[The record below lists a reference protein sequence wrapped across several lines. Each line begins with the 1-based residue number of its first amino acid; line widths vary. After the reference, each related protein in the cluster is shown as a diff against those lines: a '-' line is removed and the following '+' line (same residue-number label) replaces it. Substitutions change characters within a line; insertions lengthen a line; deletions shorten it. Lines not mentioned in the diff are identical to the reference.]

1 MGKIT
6 LGLDIGHYSIK
17 GVRPQGRVQSLFGGG
32 AADSFEKVL
41 PKDEGSDPF
50 TLLSPAQLTALREL
64 VAEGKITASD
74 TIAVALPGHLI
85 STREI
90 TLPFTQPQKIRKTI
104 YYEVE
109 DQLPFDL
116 DEVVIDYQI
125 LESQSEKTRLLV
137 FAAPKSLLTT
147 YLASL
152 QSVGIDPVFVSVDQ
166 TAFYHH
172 ILRNGLLQGKN
183 GLFIDLGATKTVLCG
198 IHQGALSWTR
208 TTAVGTDF
216 FVDLLKET
224 FHCSWKEAEQML
236 TRLNEPVTGE
246 AAPSEVLLKELKSWI
261 TDVEVGITKTAS
273 DTAVPLYLCGG
284 TRTGLEKFLSNA
296 LHRELVVIDKNASS
310 PCFALATGLTLLPA
324 DAINFRRDAFIHP
337 KEKVHDNWLV
347 STGVISLFILGM
359 GTANFYLHS
368 LEKEKQFKTLKEN
381 MKGDFR
387 AVFPEVKQVV
397 NEVKQTEV
405 AISDIRKQSDF
416 FGVGMPPP
424 LLILKQ
430 VTDAVPHGVKIFVT
444 EFDVEQKKV
453 RIEAQTTSFSAVDQ
467 IRSALMKV
475 ESFEEVA
482 VSDAKVT
489 DDGSRIGF
497 RIQIVLMT
505 NKQGVTTL
513 P

>member
-32 AADSFEKVL
+32 AADSFEKVI
-41 PKDEGSDPF
+41 PKNEGSDPF
-50 TLLSPAQLTALREL
+50 SLLAPAQLTALREL
-64 VAEGKITASD
+64 VTEGKITAAD
-74 TIAVALPGHLI
+74 TVAVALPGHLI

-125 LESQSEKTRLLV
+125 LESQPEKTRLLV

-172 ILRNGLLQGKN
+172 ILHGTLQGKT

-216 FVDLLKET
+216 FIDLLKET

-236 TRLNEPVTGE
+236 ARLDQLVTGE
-246 AAPSEVLLKELKSWI
+246 TSPSEVLLKELKPWI

-284 TRTGLEKFLSNA
+284 AARTGLGKFLSNA
-296 LHRELVVIDKNASS
+296 LHRELVIVDQRAPSL
-310 PCFALATGLTLLPA
+310 CFALATGLTLLPA

-347 STGVISLFILGM
+347 STGVISLFILAM

-381 MKGDFR
+381 LKEDFR
-387 AVFPEVKQVV
+387 AIFPEVKQVV

-430 VTDAVPHGVKIFVT
+430 VTDAVPNGVKIFVT

-453 RIEAQTTSFSAVDQ
+453 RIEAQTTSFNAVDQ

-489 DDGSRIGF
+489 DDGTRIGF
-497 RIQIVLMT
+497 RIQIVLMP
-505 NKQGVTTL
+505 NKQGVATL